1 MKDDYTLWLFQRIH
15 FLDLT
20 SLIIWSYRIGVI
32 SSRLSGHSTLEQGLC
47 DGSVHQGVSQVTMFI
62 CCHLWRPGP
71 TVIQSLTWGILSEK
85 ILNKR
90 KDGRGS
96 SLEMIWANLDSVF
109 ILRASNIHRLLQNIH
124 NVSHR
129 FSDQSSGNSIHSLD
143 LVSRHWGVKIMMK
156 CLYNFSLGSLADF
169 RQSYSPRY
177 RVAI

>member
-15 FLDLT
+15 FLDLP

-47 DGSVHQGVSQVTMFI
+47 DGSVHQGVLQVTMKFI
-62 CCHLWRPGP
+62 CCHLWRPG
-71 TVIQSLTWGILSEK
+71 TRVIQSLTWGILSEK

-109 ILRASNIHRLLQNIH
+109 MPVTSIDCCKIYIMFHTGLAINLRVIE
-124 NVSHR
+124 
-129 FSDQSSGNSIHSLD
+129 HSLD
-143 LVSRHWGVKIMMK
+143 LVSHWGLTIMMK
-156 CLYNFSLGSLADF
+156 CLHNFSLLSSLADL
-169 RQSYSPRY
+169 RQSYSLRY
-177 RVAI
+177 RLAI